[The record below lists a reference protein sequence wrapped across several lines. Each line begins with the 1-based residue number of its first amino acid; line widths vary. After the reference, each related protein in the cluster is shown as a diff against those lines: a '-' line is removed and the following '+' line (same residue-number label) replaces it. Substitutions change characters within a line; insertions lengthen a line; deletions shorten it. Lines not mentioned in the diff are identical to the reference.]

1 VSVDHYE
8 TLGVPEDASQ
18 AQIKRAYYHLVRQ
31 YPPEKE
37 PEKFKVIREAYE
49 TLSDPR
55 ARENYNAMQRHGEE
69 VRRLFREAETLMSEE
84 RWEEALRPLKRI
96 LLIMPT
102 ADAALNSLGICYL
115 NLEDWENSVRVY
127 DKLTRRSPDVPV
139 YWSNYGMAFFEQTD
153 GMNDHDDRKGLL
165 LKDARA
171 RFLRAHELEPYN
183 VQHYISLSRTYVR
196 EKDYAQAEYW
206 LEQGIGADGKTD
218 TNDFEILFEL
228 CIVYLYAGKLNH
240 IAQTA
245 SRIIALVPPHDEE
258 FRKYASAR
266 FGVLG
271 HELFQ
276 LRAFREALTF
286 LNASERFDPSNMDL
300 REFTRTVRGI
310 MDARDQF
317 ERLRNDPQICGPVK
331 AFCAY
336 YVAGNSGEFED
347 ESQEATDRIFEEVV
361 RSLDTVHPTQILHS
375 IVCVRTNYPAV
386 YGINANAFGE
396 VERVAWETSMRGS
409 SASSGTGGKSG
420 CFVVTA
426 TYGTPYA
433 PQIARYRRFRDEFL
447 LPHPLGRAFVRLY
460 YRWGP
465 YVASLVRK
473 HPRLKSLFACGL
485 GFLIKYLPK
494 RVE

>member
-1 VSVDHYE
+1 MSVDHYE
-8 TLGVPEDASQ
+8 TLGVSEEASQ
-18 AQIKRAYYHLVRQ
+18 EEIKRAYYRLVRQ

-49 TLSDPR
+49 TLSDPK
-55 ARENYNAMQRHGEE
+55 ARDNYNAMQRHGEE
-69 VRRLFREAETLMSEE
+69 VRRLFGEAETLMSED
-84 RWEEALRPLKRI
+84 RWEEAQRPLKRI
-96 LLIMPT
+96 LLVMPT

-115 NLEDWENSVRVY
+115 NLADWDNSIKVY
-127 DKLTRRSPDVPV
+127 DKLTTRSPDVPV
-139 YWSNYGMAFFEQTD
+139 YWSNYGMAYYEQTGD
-153 GMNDHDDRKGLL
+153 MSDQDNRKSQLL
-165 LKDARA
+165 NNARA
-171 RFLRAHELEPYN
+171 KFIRARDLEPYN
-183 VQHYISLSRTYVR
+183 VQHYISLSRAYVR
-196 EKDYAQAEYW
+196 EKDYSQAEYW

-218 TNDFEILFEL
+218 TSDFEILFEL

-245 SRIIALVPPHDEE
+245 SRIIALVSPGDDE

-286 LNASERFDPSNMDL
+286 LNASERFDPGNTDL
-300 REFTRTVRGI
+300 REFAQSVRAI

-317 ERLRNDPQICGPVK
+317 DRLKNDPQICGPVK

-347 ESQEATDRIFEEVV
+347 ETQEETDRIFGDVV
-361 RSLDTVHPTQILHS
+361 RGLDSVHPTQVLS
-375 IVCVRTNYPAV
+375 SVVRVRTYYPAI
-386 YGINANAFGE
+386 YSINANAFGE
-396 VERVAWETSMRGS
+396 VERVAVES
-409 SASSGTGGKSG
+409 SARSGVSPGGTGGKSG

-426 TYGTPYA
+426 TFGTPYA
-433 PQIARYRRFRDEFL
+433 PQVAHFRRFRDDFL
-447 LPHPLGRAFVRLY
+447 LPHPFGRAFIRLY

-465 YVASLVRK
+465 GFASLVRR
-473 HPRLKSLFACGL
+473 HPRLRLAVACAL
-485 GFLIKYLPK
+485 GYLIKYLPK
-494 RVE
+494 RAE

>member
-1 VSVDHYE
+1 VSTDHYE

-18 AQIKRAYYHLVRQ
+18 EQIKRAYYRLVRQ

-49 TLSDPR
+49 ILSDPK
-55 ARENYNAMQRHGEE
+55 ARDNYNAMQRHGEE
-69 VRRLFREAETLMSEE
+69 VHRLFGEAETLMAED
-84 RWEEALRPLKRI
+84 RWEEAQRPLKRI
-96 LLIMPT
+96 LLVIPA

-115 NLEDWENSVRVY
+115 NLADWANAIKVY
-127 DKLTRRSPDVPV
+127 DKLTTRSPDVPV
-139 YWSNYGMAFFEQTD
+139 YWSNYGMAYYEQTED
-153 GMNDHDDRKGLL
+153 MSDHDHRKSLL
-165 LKDARA
+165 LNNARSKFKRA
-171 RFLRAHELEPYN
+171 RDLEPYN

-196 EKDYAQAEYW
+196 EKDYTQAEYW
-206 LEQGIGADGKTD
+206 LEQGITADGKTD
-218 TNDFEILFEL
+218 TSDFEILFEL
-228 CIVYLYAGKLNH
+228 CIVYLYAGKLNS

-245 SRIIALVPPHDEE
+245 SRIIAMVPPEDDE

-286 LNASERFDPSNMDL
+286 LNASERFDPGNEDL
-300 REFTRTVRGI
+300 KEFAQSVRSI

-317 ERLRNDPQICGPVK
+317 DRLKNDPQVCGPVK

-347 ESQEATDRIFEEVV
+347 ETQEDTDRIFEDVV
-361 RSLDTVHPTQILHS
+361 RGLDTVHPSMILS
-375 IVCVRTNYPAV
+375 SVVRVRTSYPAI
-386 YGINANAFGE
+386 YGINASAFGE
-396 VERVAWETSMRGS
+396 VERVASES
-409 SASSGTGGKSG
+409 SRLSGTSSTGAVVKSG

-433 PQIARYRRFRDEFL
+433 PQVARFRQFRDEFL
-447 LPHPLGRAFVRLY
+447 LTHPPGRAFVCLY

-465 YVASLVRK
+465 CVATLVRR
-473 HPRLKSLFACGL
+473 HPRLKRLFACGL

-494 RVE
+494 KAE